1 METKPCE
8 SVAGLCDHSPWSKKS
23 ILPYLYL
30 PFGCLLVLAR
40 VVAVIS
46 LYYSSFLLPA
56 FMNKILYRF
65 QVFFLGIRVQYN
77 LTPNEI
83 REYTNGCVVAA
94 NHVSAIDTF
103 TVLSLPNVTIMVGN
117 PLSSL
122 NFFSRLWHSSA
133 FKFSGAKFWLVS
145 DRRELARHIKSW
157 RNNPDGVSLYT
168 TPEMTINN
176 QRGLF
181 KFNTAFVCLD
191 MPVVPLALTVSNSF
205 ELNHSPVNS
214 SSFIIFLRLLM
225 MPKIVFNLSY
235 LEKKVRETGESK
247 EDFSKRV
254 QNTIA
259 EHLKISATQWT
270 AADKHTYRKS
280 LAAKSNQ
287 L

>member
-1 METKPCE
+1 MKINPCE
-8 SVAGLCDHSPWSKKS
+8 SVAELCDHSPWSKKS

-30 PFGCLLVLAR
+30 PFGCMLLLAR
-40 VVAVIS
+40 VVVVAT
-46 LYYSSFLLPA
+46 LYCSSFLLPES
-56 FMNKILYRF
+56 MNKTLYRF
-65 QVFFLGIRVQYN
+65 QVFFLGIRVKYN
-77 LTPNEI
+77 LTKNEI

-103 TVLSLPNVTIMVGN
+103 TVLQLPNVTIMVGN

-133 FKFSGAKFWLVS
+133 FKFSGAKFWFVS
-145 DRRELARHIKSW
+145 DRRELAKHIKSW

-191 MPVVPLALTVSNSF
+191 MPVVPLALTVSNFF

-254 QNTIA
+254 QNAIA
-259 EHLKISATQWT
+259 EHLKIPATQWT
-270 AADKHTYRKS
+270 AADKHAYRKS
-280 LAAKSNQ
+280 LSAK
-287 L
+287 